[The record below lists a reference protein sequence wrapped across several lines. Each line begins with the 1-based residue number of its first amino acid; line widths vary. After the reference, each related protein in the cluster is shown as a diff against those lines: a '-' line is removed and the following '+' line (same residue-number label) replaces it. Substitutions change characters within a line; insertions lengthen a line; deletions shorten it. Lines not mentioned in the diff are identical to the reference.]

1 MSDIKADVFLDI
13 TNLVCPMTFVKAKA
27 TMEDMEVGQIIE
39 IRINEGE
46 PIQNVPRSLKEE
58 GHEILKVIN
67 NNDGT
72 YTIFVKKGG
81 LYEV

>member
-1 MSDIKADVFLDI
+1 MSDIKADVFGYYKSCVSND
-13 TNLVCPMTFVKAKA
+13 VCKSKA

-39 IRINEGE
+39 IRMNEGE

-72 YTIFVKKGG
+72 YTVFVKRVDKN
-81 LYEV
+81 EI

>member
-1 MSDIKADVFLDI
+1 
-13 TNLVCPMTFVKAKA
+13 MTFVKAKA

-39 IRINEGE
+39 IRMNEGE

-81 LYEV
+81 Q